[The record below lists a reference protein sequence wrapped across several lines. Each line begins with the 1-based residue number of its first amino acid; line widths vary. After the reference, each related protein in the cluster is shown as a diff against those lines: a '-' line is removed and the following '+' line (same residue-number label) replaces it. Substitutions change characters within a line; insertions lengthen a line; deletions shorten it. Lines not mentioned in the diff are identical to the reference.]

1 MIRWLSLLVAILTL
15 STLSACSVKS
25 RLVQRP
31 TDANIDAAISAM
43 WVADIRR
50 TARDGDWLLSR
61 AYYATSDLIVLGT
74 RGEALSHGSIYDASH
89 GTVIEAIASGVR
101 EIPIEQFVAR
111 NHLIL
116 VVRPS
121 KMTAADGRDAVA
133 RARTQ
138 VGAPFDVTGMFGFD
152 DPDRFYC
159 SELVYWASQTAAR
172 TGSQER
178 VVTPADLMKYGEVI
192 YWSGTRDDAHVGE
205 LAVARR

>member
-1 MIRWLSLLVAILTL
+1 MLRWLSLLVAI
-15 STLSACSVKS
+15 SALSACSMKS
-25 RLVQRP
+25 QMVHRP
-31 TDANIDAAISAM
+31 TDAGVDAAISAM

-74 RGEALSHGSIYDASH
+74 RGEALSHGSIYDASR
-89 GTVIEAIASGVR
+89 GTVIEAVASGVR

-116 VVRPS
+116 VVRPAN
-121 KMTAADGRDAVA
+121 MTASDGREAVG
-133 RARTQ
+133 RARSK
-138 VGAPFDVTGMFGFD
+138 VGAPFDGAGMFGFD
-152 DPDRFYC
+152 DPDRYYC

-192 YWSGTRDDAHVGE
+192 YWSGQRDDAQVGE
-205 LAVARR
+205 LAVAHR